1 MGLAVTAGGQQDI
14 TLGGASFHTQALTAL
29 GLGGAGANLEV
40 ALGGD
45 PPVDSRLLVGPIGC
59 RLCCAMDSAG
69 MQDLAS
75 LVCTT
80 TIVADTLSCP
90 LEQHC
95 PPEGVLE
102 QLT

>member
-14 TLGGASFHTQALTAL
+14 TLGGASFHAQALTAL

-45 PPVDSRLLVGPIGC
+45 PPVDSRLLVGPIYC
-59 RLCCAMDSAG
+59 RLCCAMESAG

-75 LVCTT
+75 FGVYYSNGCWCFFLPLGTALSRPKVC
-80 TIVADTLSCP
+80 LNK
-90 LEQHC
+90 
-95 PPEGVLE
+95 
-102 QLT
+102 

>member
-14 TLGGASFHTQALTAL
+14 TLGGASFHAQALTAL

-59 RLCCAMDSAG
+59 RLCCAMESAG

-75 LVCTT
+75 FVCIITT
-80 TIVADTLSCP
+80 DTGVFLPLGTALSRLKVC
-90 LEQHC
+90 LNN
-95 PPEGVLE
+95 
-102 QLT
+102 